1 VIRGTA
7 KVMGVLFVVYFFGPT
22 LITGFQTAIHE
33 LSTVNPLLLAVGFAL
48 EMAALLCYSLL
59 TRAALP
65 KNVISL
71 ARLVRIQLSTKA
83 LSSIMPGGSAA
94 GSALG
99 YRLLTLS
106 GVSGPDA
113 GFALATVGLGSA
125 VVLNLILML
134 GLIVSIPLRG
144 VNPFYGTAAAVGV
157 VMITLAALI
166 AWGLIKGQARAE
178 RITRWF
184 AKKIRIDPDRAIAV
198 VRHLG
203 ERVRELL
210 TDKSLML
217 RVVGWA
223 AANWLLD
230 AASLWV
236 FLRAYGGTT
245 PIDGL
250 IIAFGLANVL
260 AAVPITPGG
269 VGIVEGV
276 MIPTLVGFG
285 LSKNVATLG
294 VVSYR
299 AASYWLPILLGGI
312 SYFSLRIG
320 PWSIENRDQVK
331 RLRDVA
337 KQEREDDTSGIE
349 WAQRYGSRGA
359 NTGEIAG
366 PDDGVEQDDG
376 AGQVVTVAPPAS
388 PGEEPRPAPSA
399 ADGDGDAPPDPPVG
413 SGG

>member
-1 VIRGTA
+1 
-7 KVMGVLFVVYFFGPT
+7 
-22 LITGFQTAIHE
+22 
-33 LSTVNPLLLAVGFAL
+33 
-48 EMAALLCYSLL
+48 
-59 TRAALP
+59 
-65 KNVISL
+65 
-71 ARLVRIQLSTKA
+71 
-83 LSSIMPGGSAA
+83 
-94 GSALG
+94 
-99 YRLLTLS
+99 
-106 GVSGPDA
+106 VSGPDA

-125 VVLNLILML
+125 VVLNLILL
-134 GLIVSIPLRG
+134 IGLIVSIPLRG

-166 AWGLIKGQARAE
+166 AWGLIKGQTGAE
-178 RITRWF
+178 RITRWL
-184 AKKIRIDPDRAIAV
+184 ATKIRIDPDRAIAV

-210 TDKSLML
+210 TDRSLLL

-236 FLRAYGGTT
+236 FLRAFGGTT

-260 AAVPITPGG
+260 AAIPITPGG

-299 AASYWLPILLGGI
+299 AASYWLPILLGAV

-320 PWSIENRDQVK
+320 PWSIENRDEVR

-337 KQEREDDTSGIE
+337 KEEREDDTSGIE
-349 WAQRYGSRGA
+349 WAKRYGSRSGT
-359 NTGEIAG
+359 TGEIAT
-366 PDDGVEQDDG
+366 PSDGS
-376 AGQVVTVAPPAS
+376 GQVATVAPPTQAVAIAS
-388 PGEEPRPAPSA
+388 E
-399 ADGDGDAPPDPPVG
+399 GDGDDDGAAERAGDGVGGGRGDGADPSDPPVG
-413 SGG
+413 SGE